1 MMSSSFPYQSIQGP
15 TDPML
20 RSNQIEGYSQVSRIG
35 ETVQNA
41 FVEANEYG
49 ILPDTFTKEEM
60 EGKAYKDGNGQLK
73 DLTNA
78 TVTSFTVVENKPH
91 FFEWASAT
99 VGMIAVHRR
108 MRTALR
114 GGIGA
119 DSAVPVVVC
128 AAMRGPLDEH
138 DWQFA
143 GVVRSNS
150 VRTMD
155 DGVGPTTDEFFTVSI
170 GGMVTILNNSNTVI
184 HPGDYLSWTFVSDG
198 KTDTKRATHGSP
210 RRIGIRIADFH
221 DDNTF
226 AVAKGFAKQ
235 GQMFDALLS

>member
-1 MMSSSFPYQSIQGP
+1 MYQSIQGP

-49 ILPDTFTKEEM
+49 ILPTMFTAEEM
-60 EGKAYKDGNGQLK
+60 KGQAFRNSNDALVNLGNVVVASP
-73 DLTNA
+73 N
-78 TVTSFTVVENKPH
+78 VVENKPH

-108 MRTALR
+108 MRTAVR

-170 GGMVTILNNSNTVI
+170 GGMVTILNNSTSVI

-198 KTDTKRATHGSP
+198 KPDTKRATHGSP
-210 RRIGIRIADFH
+210 RRIGIRMADFH

>member
-1 MMSSSFPYQSIQGP
+1 MYQSIQGP

-49 ILPDTFTKEEM
+49 ILPATFTEIEM
-60 EGKAYKDGNGQLK
+60 NGQAYKSNEDNKIVGLDGVQ
-73 DLTNA
+73 
-78 TVTSFTVVENKPH
+78 VTDFNVVENKPH
-91 FFEWASAT
+91 FFEWATAT
-99 VGMIAVHRR
+99 VGMISVHRR
-108 MRTALR
+108 MRTAVR
-114 GGIGA
+114 GGIGS

-170 GGMVTILNNSNTVI
+170 GGMVTILNNSTSVI

-198 KTDTKRATHGSP
+198 STGTKRATHGAP